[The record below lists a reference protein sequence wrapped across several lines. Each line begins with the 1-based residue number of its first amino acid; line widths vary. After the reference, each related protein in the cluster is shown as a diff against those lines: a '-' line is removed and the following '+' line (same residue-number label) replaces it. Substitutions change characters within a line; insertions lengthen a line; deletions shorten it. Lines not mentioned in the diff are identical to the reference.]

1 MPYLKQAY
9 PSSVKQLTD
18 ESFLV
23 SGGAPMCR
31 HQSCELYSEK
41 KTRTKKSGITLLRG
55 YVAQRIFSVEIKYS
69 KIYGIKHIYKGSVVQ
84 VDSPCRQS
92 QSETGAGWR
101 VQGSL

>member
-55 YVAQRIFSVEIKYS
+55 YVAQQILDDFFS
-69 KIYGIKHIYKGSVVQ
+69 Q
-84 VDSPCRQS
+84 
-92 QSETGAGWR
+92 WR
-101 VQGSL
+101 LNILRYMASNTSTKAQWFK

>member
-31 HQSCELYSEK
+31 HQSCELYGEK
-41 KTRTKKSGITLLRG
+41 NKNKEVSHNTAGRLC
-55 YVAQRIFSVEIKYS
+55 
-69 KIYGIKHIYKGSVVQ
+69 
-84 VDSPCRQS
+84 SPADFR
-92 QSETGAGWR
+92 R
-101 VQGSL
+101 LFF